1 MFKKMFELWQKEDLL
16 HQALK
21 DAHKM
26 LEEAS
31 ELFQNAV
38 SPLFFDEPVDAQNIY
53 DMDQKLNRYEV
64 DIRKKVMEHLSISPQ
79 QDTTSALVLTT
90 ITVDI
95 ERIGDYSKNFLELWE
110 LYGNS
115 FAQAPVFER
124 LRKIYEGILEM
135 FQLTIDSLLNADD
148 ELARKAMSVHIVNSK
163 DCEEIIAALVRTP
176 NETQNLAPNQEVL
189 AALTARYLKRV
200 SAHLKNIA
208 SSVVNPFD
216 RIGYKPPEYDEY

>member
-1 MFKKMFELWQKEDLL
+1 MFKKMFELWQRQDLL

-21 DAHKM
+21 EAHKM
-26 LEEAS
+26 LKNAS
-31 ELFQNAV
+31 ELFKKAV
-38 SPLFFDEPVDAQNIY
+38 SPLFFNEQVDAQKIY
-53 DMDQKLNRYEV
+53 DMDQELNRYEV
-64 DIRKKVMEHLSISPQ
+64 DIRKKVMEHLSISPH

-110 LYGNS
+110 LYGSS
-115 FAQAPVFER
+115 FEKAPVFDR
-124 LRKIYEGILEM
+124 LRKIYEDILEM
-135 FQLTIDSLLNADD
+135 FRLTIDSLANADA
-148 ELARKAMSVHIVNSK
+148 ELARKAMAIHIVNSK
-163 DCEEIIAALVRTP
+163 DCEEIIAALIRTP
-176 NETQNLAPNQEVL
+176 NNVENIAPNQEVL

-216 RIGYKPPEYDEY
+216 RIGFKPPEYNEY